1 MFGLIQST
9 LSIRCGPEKMVELWR
24 VYTRSESL
32 WCCVETA
39 RRLPGGPHSAQ
50 PRHLSLLHNL
60 LQGFVFALFA
70 HMGLQVDGF
79 GAAVVVAVHG
89 GHPAQQ
95 SHEHLNDQLSKLCA
109 QNDSHPPTCGVVV
122 VASVVVVAGTGVGA
136 GVGACG
142 GKVGLGVG
150 SVTGVGAG
158 EGFGVGAG
166 FCGTA
171 PLGPN
176 CDPMCLWNSGGQV
189 TARYFTTLGSPRF
202 QPQEAKSLQPFWN
215 AGGSWSHRSAHWA
228 VSWHFVYQSPSTA
241 LCCWLSNPVFG
252 RLLQTLAVEYCKLS
266 KPGAATSKC
275 GCPAP
280 QPWECG
286 GHRFFFI
293 TTAVQSG

>member
-176 CDPMCLWNSGGQV
+176 CDPMCLWNSGGQGA
-189 TARYFTTLGSPRF
+189 ARYFTTLGSPRF
-202 QPQEAKSLQPFWN
+202 QPHEAKSWQPLMKRV
-215 AGGSWSHRSAHWA
+215 GSWSHKWMHSAVLAQPCCHQLPRA
-228 VSWHFVYQSPSTA
+228 A
-241 LCCWLSNPVFG
+241 LCSLLSNPVLG
-252 RLLQTLAVEYCKLS
+252 LRPQTLFVE
-266 KPGAATSKC
+266 
-275 GCPAP
+275 
-280 QPWECG
+280 
-286 GHRFFFI
+286 
-293 TTAVQSG
+293 